1 MRHFLYHFGIYMKFT
16 IFCQKNEPNRSI
28 ISGVLDS
35 ERWFYL
41 NASQG
46 LFLKI
51 FWKWFCYLGPKT
63 PEICRKVFCPT
74 FSSFLSKLSEQ
85 KLFLIRSKNLELLLN
100 TLTANYELSRS
111 NRDNL
116 PLPIQSKLPKRAK
129 SCCCIFFN
137 FLVSTWNLQCSGK
150 KWPSY
155 VNYFWS
161 YWLWK
166 MGLFKCITGL
176 VSENLLEVNLLTR
189 PKNSWNLQKSIISA
203 FFSILINI
211 ELAKAIFNQIS
222 DFRTAS

>member
-74 FSSFLSKLSEQ
+74 FSSLQSKLSQE
-85 KLFLIRSKNLELLLN
+85 KLFLIRSDTFGLLLN
-100 TLTANYELSRS
+100 TLTANYKLSRS

-116 PLPIQSKLPKRAK
+116 ALPIQIKLPKKRK
-129 SCCCIFFN
+129 SFCWIFFD
-137 FLVSTWNLQCSGK
+137 FLLSTWNLQCS
-150 KWPSY
+150 
-155 VNYFWS
+155 
-161 YWLWK
+161 
-166 MGLFKCITGL
+166 
-176 VSENLLEVNLLTR
+176 
-189 PKNSWNLQKSIISA
+189 
-203 FFSILINI
+203 
-211 ELAKAIFNQIS
+211 
-222 DFRTAS
+222 